1 MGEPYLTVPQK
12 PHRQLQMQRVN
23 QPLAVVG
30 MACRFPKIDDIQSLW
45 TALCDGFNAADD
57 VPADRWDADRYYSK
71 NEVSKGKSYVRRGG
85 FVNQDVK
92 SFDASFFGISPRE
105 AENMDPQQRLILE
118 VVWEAFENCG
128 LVMPDYAG
136 RNVGVYVGGFML
148 DHMITQM
155 SMANRSQINQHSAA
169 GMMMTMLS
177 NRVSH
182 TYDFRGPSLS
192 IDTACSSSL
201 VAFHYACQDVWRG
214 ACELAVVG
222 GTNVMMRPEYPMG
235 MCKGHFLSRDG
246 ESKSFDSRGDGYG
259 RGEGAGVLLL
269 KPLAKAMAD
278 GDTILSCVVGTG
290 TNQDGHT
297 PGISMPN
304 GESQRA
310 LIDEVCEQNQVDP
323 QTMDYVEC
331 HGTGTAIGDPTE
343 CKAIG
348 ETYGVGRSS
357 ENPVV
362 IGSIKSNIGHLE
374 AAAGVAGV
382 IKAVLTVMHRKAT
395 PLGNL
400 QQRHESIEFEELGI
414 RLSDSMI
421 DLGQGDDPI
430 RVAVNSFG
438 YGGSNAHVL
447 LESPPKPRS
456 STPADTVSRNGHAAN
471 VMESRPSDSMPFA
484 LPVSGRCKNSV
495 AANAGQI
502 ANQLENTDDSL
513 LDVIYSAAHRRAHL
527 NHRAVAMGRSR
538 SEVISSLRSIAEQQ
552 ETDLVVQDVQPYQGI
567 HKPVFVF
574 TGMGPQWWSMGQE
587 LYRNQVVYRDA
598 VDEADSI
605 FKEVAGFSI
614 LEEMLKGEEE
624 SRVQET
630 IYAQPANF
638 VLQLGITA
646 MLRDLG
652 IKPGA
657 IVGHSVGELG
667 SAYESGVLSLRDALT
682 VSFHRSQL
690 QAETAGSGG
699 MLAVGLGKEEALKRI
714 ADCPKLLSLAAV
726 NSTSSVTL
734 AGYTPSIDRL
744 AEELT
749 MEGIFARKLDV
760 EIPYH
765 SPMMDSIMPRLA
777 KALKDVKTNAPH
789 TPLYSTVTGELVTTP
804 SYGADYWPE
813 NIRRPVE
820 FEDAINAI
828 LEEGYTT
835 FVEIGPHP
843 VLSSSLRDCI
853 KLAGKECR
861 QIHTLRRTL
870 PDESLS
876 VHRAAMSIF
885 AAGCDIDWGK
895 HTESSTFVQL
905 PNYAWQRELH
915 WSENDRAMQDRV
927 NPVIYPILG
936 TQEALAAPVW
946 RNDFDHETVEYLRDH
961 VIKGIPILPAAGYLE
976 ALLELG
982 SIQFPETAGLAVR
995 DVEIKAPMI
1004 IAAERGLDFTTT
1016 YDVATSKASI
1026 RSLEN
1031 GRLGTGIVHLN
1042 AKLAGIHVHTNE
1054 SIDLQALRDAA
1065 NSSTDTAQFYR
1076 DLSTVGLNYEPLFQT
1091 VRELYLQPERGTVLA
1106 RVAIDETLTGD
1117 LDQYLLHPTMLDGCF
1132 QTLIAML
1139 NSTDTTYLP
1148 THIEEF
1154 CVYTTE
1160 APTEIWCVG
1169 EMVSQNANSITCD
1182 LRLTDESGV
1191 EIAVVRGLR
1200 ATAAARG
1207 DRTDQYGDRV
1217 KRQLLNYQWEHG
1229 ATLAEPKRLGHWLSV
1244 GDAGEVS
1251 ELAKSRLEGYGAMLK
1266 SVVNYGEEY
1275 QQDGNQFV
1283 VRHDSV
1289 SDAQQVL
1296 QQTGDLNGIVFFTAL
1311 DDTVRADCP
1320 TGEKAL
1326 NAMIMFSKALQDIPL
1341 EKRPRVY
1348 VVTHAA
1354 FSVDEYDG
1362 VVNPASAT
1370 LNGFIRV
1377 ASNELDGFRFTTVDL
1392 PTDLDDE
1399 TIAESLVLE
1408 LVCDAEEDEVAIRGD
1423 LRLVSE
1429 LLETGALT
1437 DDVIVPTVLD
1447 NDHPIVIR
1455 PLRTDAENVGTVRVL
1470 AVDPV
1475 TPCDD
1480 EVLIAV
1486 EMSLLPFDL
1495 IKDQSSDQI
1504 QQPCIEIVGKV
1515 LAVGDQVTDLQPGS
1529 RVCGFVPAE
1538 LTSHVCAARSDIFV
1552 TAIDDDASASTLIT
1566 GMTIQARAKR
1576 GVEPHAL
1583 SAGDTALVV
1592 VSPVGLAVAAELKA
1606 QGVAVTYLC
1615 ENAKQTN
1622 EIEGPVYVASPAAI
1636 QNAIDNETGGKR
1648 FDVLVASMGTWTID
1662 FDFRALAKGGRV
1674 IDTGESATSIVL
1686 PPHVDGIS
1694 RTSIDGITRKPAK
1707 LEEALKE
1714 TVDDILAGKVQGVP
1728 VLDVSIHDLGWQQLP
1743 LQDTDSRVAI
1753 SYDTQ
1758 GKDLPMVQRDQLSFD
1773 GDATYLITGGF
1784 GGFGFKTALWLAKQG
1799 VKHLV
1804 LTGRSGANT
1813 PEKQA
1818 QVAELESCG
1827 ANVKAAACDT
1837 ADFDALKEL
1846 FDDIATNM
1854 PPLKGVIHSGAVIL
1868 DQAIVECDLETVN
1881 TVIRSKALGAWNL
1894 HLLTEKL
1901 SLDHFIMYS
1910 SLANLIGNSR
1920 QSAYCAANGYL
1931 NGLAQMRNA
1940 NGLPATSVNW
1950 GAISDVGVVAKDDKL
1965 EQFLRHVGLRGMTS
1979 AESLDLLHVGLARN
1993 IVQFGV
1999 VLIKSWADW
2008 ARFETVGSRSPR
2020 FTTLVA
2026 ADSEAADNGLRDQL
2040 VAELA
2045 ALPPVDQ
2052 VDLMSALI
2060 VQIVASVLKADAEN
2074 ISADRPI
2081 NELGIDSLMAAEIQ
2095 VKFETELGMGI
2106 SVLELIGDITVR
2118 SLSGKLLDSLQAD
2131 LQKAAANTTVTTETP
2146 ETAAPEVQATA
2157 S

>member
-1 MGEPYLTVPQK
+1 M
-12 PHRQLQMQRVN
+12 N

-45 TALCDGFNAADD
+45 TALCSGFNAADD

-128 LVMPDYAG
+128 LVLPDYAG

-214 ACELAVVG
+214 ACEMAIVG

-269 KPLAKAMAD
+269 KPLASALAD

-304 GESQRA
+304 GDSQRT
-310 LIDEVCEQNQVDP
+310 LIEQVCEQYQVDP
-323 QTMDYVEC
+323 RTMDYVEC

-348 ETYGVGRSS
+348 ETYGAGRSTD
-357 ENPVV
+357 NPVV

-382 IKAVLTVMHRKAT
+382 IKGVLTVMHRKAT

-400 QQRHESIEFEELGI
+400 QQPHEEIEFQDLGV
-414 RLSDSMI
+414 RLSDSLI
-421 DLGQGDDPI
+421 DLGTGDEPI

-447 LESPPKPRS
+447 LESPPKSLPMPTANS
-456 STPADTVSRNGHAAN
+456 FSTNGHAARR
-471 VMESRPSDSMPFA
+471 SKLRPTNAVPFA

-495 AANAGQI
+495 AANAALI
-502 ANQLENTDDSL
+502 ADHLENADDPL
-513 LDVIYSAAHRRAHL
+513 KDVIYTAAHRRAHL
-527 NHRAVAMGRSR
+527 SNRAVAMGRSR
-538 SEVISSLRSIAEQQ
+538 EEVVASLRSIAEQQ
-552 ETDLVVQDVQPYQGI
+552 ETDFVVQDVQPYQGV

-587 LYRNQVVYRDA
+587 LYRNQPVYRDA
-598 VDEADSI
+598 VDEADVL
-605 FKEVAGFSI
+605 FQEVAGFSI
-614 LEEMLKGEEE
+614 LEEMLKNEKE

-630 IYAQPANF
+630 VYAQPANF

-667 SAYESGVLSLRDALT
+667 SAYESGVLSLHDALK

-690 QAETAGSGG
+690 QAETAGTGG
-699 MLAVGLGKEEALKRI
+699 MLALGLGKEEAMKRI
-714 ADCPKLLSLAAV
+714 EDCPNLLSLAAV
-726 NSTSSVTL
+726 NSPSSVTL
-734 AGYTPSIDRL
+734 AGYTPSIERL

-749 MEGIFARKLDV
+749 MEGIFNRKLDV

-765 SPMMDSIMPRLA
+765 SPMMDSIMPRLEA
-777 KALKDVKTNAPH
+777 ALSGVVTSAPH
-789 TPLYSTVTGELVTTP
+789 TPLYSTVTGEIVTTP
-804 SYGADYWPE
+804 SFGADYWPQ
-813 NIRRPVE
+813 NVRQPVE
-820 FEDAINAI
+820 FEAAINAI
-828 LEEGYTT
+828 LEVGYTT

-843 VLSSSLRDCI
+843 VLSTSLRDCI

-861 QIHTLRRTL
+861 LVHTLRRSL

-885 AAGCDIDWGK
+885 ATGCDVDWSR
-895 HTESSTFVQL
+895 HTDSSTFVSL
-905 PNYAWQRELH
+905 PNYSWQRERH

-946 RNDFDHETVEYLRDH
+946 RNDFDHQTVEYLRDH
-961 VIKGIPILPAAGYLE
+961 VIKGVPILPAAGYLE

-982 SIQFPETAGLAVR
+982 SIQFPDSAGLAVR
-995 DVEIKAPMI
+995 DIEIKAPMI

-1016 YDVATSKASI
+1016 YDANSSKASI

-1031 GRLGTGIVHLN
+1031 GRLGTGVVHLN
-1042 AKLAGIHVHTNE
+1042 AKLAGIQAHTNE
-1054 SIDLQALRDAA
+1054 SVDLKTLRRAA
-1065 NSSTDTAQFYR
+1065 RNSADTTQFYR
-1076 DLSTVGLNYEPLFQT
+1076 DLSTVGLNYERLFQT
-1091 VRELYLQPERGTVLA
+1091 VRELYLQPEQGTVLA
-1106 RVAIDETLTGD
+1106 RVEIDETLTGD

-1154 CVYTTE
+1154 CVYTTK
-1160 APTEIWCVG
+1160 APTSLWCIG
-1169 EMVSQNANSITCD
+1169 EMVSRSANSVTCN

-1217 KRQLLNYQWEHG
+1217 KRQLLAYQWEHG
-1229 ATLAEPKRLGHWLSV
+1229 LTLAEPKRLGHWLSV
-1244 GDAGEVS
+1244 GSAGDLS
-1251 ELAKSRLEGYGAMLK
+1251 ALTNSRLEGYGATLK
-1266 SVVNYGEEY
+1266 SVVNYGDKF
-1275 QQDGNQFV
+1275 QQSGSQFV

-1289 SDAQQVL
+1289 HDAQRVL
-1296 QQTGDLNGIVFFTAL
+1296 EQSGDLDGIVFFAAL
-1311 DDTVRADCP
+1311 DDEIRSDCP

-1326 NAMIMFSKALQDIPL
+1326 NALIIFSKALQEIPL

-1354 FSVDEYDG
+1354 FQMDEYDG

-1370 LNGFIRV
+1370 INGFVRV

-1392 PTDLDDE
+1392 PADLDDD
-1399 TIAESLVLE
+1399 TVIESLVLE

-1429 LLETGALT
+1429 LMETGALT
-1437 DDVIVPTVLD
+1437 NDVILPTNLD
-1447 NDHPIVIR
+1447 NEHPVLIR
-1455 PLRTDAENVGTVRVL
+1455 PLRTDTESVGTVRVL
-1470 AVDPV
+1470 AA
-1475 TPCDD
+1475 TPAKPIGD

-1495 IKDQSSDQI
+1495 IQDQSSEQI
-1504 QQPCIEIVGKV
+1504 QQPCIEIVGRV
-1515 LAVGDQVTDLQPGS
+1515 LGVGDQVKDLQAGT

-1538 LTSHVCAARSDIFV
+1538 LTSHVCASRSDIFV
-1552 TAIDDDASASTLIT
+1552 TAIDDDASASVLIS
-1566 GMTIQARAKR
+1566 GMTTQTRAKR

-1583 SAGDTALVV
+1583 AAGDTALVV
-1592 VSPVGLAVAAELKA
+1592 ASPMGHAIAAELAKH
-1606 QGVAVTYLC
+1606 GVSVTYLC
-1615 ENAKQTN
+1615 QDAEEASG
-1622 EIEGPVYVASPAAI
+1622 IEGPAYIASPASL
-1636 QNAIDNETGGKR
+1636 QNAIDIETKGKR
-1648 FDVLVASMGTWTID
+1648 FDVLVAGMESWARD
-1662 FDFRALAKGGRV
+1662 FDLRTLAAGGRV
-1674 IDTGESATSIVL
+1674 IDTDESASSIQL

-1694 RTSIDGITRKPAK
+1694 RTSIEGITRHPAK
-1707 LEEALKE
+1707 LEEALKR
-1714 TVDDILAGKVQGVP
+1714 TVEDIMAGEVEDAP
-1728 VLDVSIHDLGWQQLP
+1728 VLDVSIADLGWQQLP

-1753 SYDTQ
+1753 SYNTH
-1758 GKDLPMVQRDQLSFD
+1758 GKDLPMVQTDCLTFD
-1773 GDATYLITGGF
+1773 SDATYLITGGF
-1784 GGFGFKTALWLAKQG
+1784 GGFGFKTAVWLAKQG
-1799 VKHLV
+1799 VRHLV
-1804 LTGRSGANT
+1804 LTGRQGANT

-1837 ADFDALKEL
+1837 ADFDSLKLL
-1846 FDDIATNM
+1846 FDDIAKTM

-1868 DQAIVECDLETVN
+1868 DQAIVEADLETVN

-1894 HLLTEKL
+1894 HLLTEQL
-1901 SLDHFIMYS
+1901 ELDHFVMYS

-1979 AESLDLLHVGLARN
+1979 AESLDLLHATLARN
-1993 IVQFGV
+1993 IVQVGV

-2020 FTTLVA
+2020 FTSLVA

-2045 ALPPVDQ
+2045 SLPPVDQ
-2052 VDLMSALI
+2052 VDLMASLI

-2074 ISADRPI
+2074 ISVDRPI

-2118 SLSGKLLDSLQAD
+2118 SLSGKMLDSLQAE
-2131 LQKAAANTTVTTETP
+2131 LQKASTTTVAAETREKTEA
-2146 ETAAPEVQATA
+2146 ETQLTA